1 MLTLYS
7 IRCDV
12 GIEPR
17 STFDVGVVLLISMT
31 RGIWMYSAKSAL
43 LVCLLGSASQA
54 TPLLTPGEDF
64 ATAALNLCVA
74 VEIERLDDSVI
85 PAEEIA
91 ATVLDECSEEIET
104 VARETAQLDS
114 SEHFRDDA
122 KRRVVEL
129 VQSFRGESEL

>member
-1 MLTLYS
+1 MLTLYA
-7 IRCDV
+7 IRCHV

-31 RGIWMYSAKSAL
+31 RGIWMTSAKSAL

-64 ATAALNLCVA
+64 ATAALNLCVS

-91 ATVLDECSEEIET
+91 ATVLDECSEEIES
-104 VARETAQLDS
+104 VARETAKIGSYDR
-114 SEHFRDDA
+114 FRDYI

-129 VQSFRGESEL
+129 LQSFRAESE